1 MNKIQLNPATLGHH
15 IPSCYTCQPKGGWKR
30 RLVATNPW
38 TCNHTRRRSYTRW
51 NTRRRKFIHGEGMEL
66 ALMSIQRFVTKSLF
80 LSPFLF
86 FFFEKECIYWAKAFL
101 YYLKK
106 EYYLKFWSRREN
118 WNFDIFLIFKCDSL
132 SRIFFINKNNR
143 NIVNDIAWLT
153 RYKEGR
159 IFLFVNSKLLSTS
172 YTEFHIERKELEY
185 KIIVQ
190 SNDTIY
196 L

>member
-1 MNKIQLNPATLGHH
+1 
-15 IPSCYTCQPKGGWKR
+15 
-30 RLVATNPW
+30 
-38 TCNHTRRRSYTRW
+38 
-51 NTRRRKFIHGEGMEL
+51 MEL

-153 RYKEGR
+153 RYKKEEFFFSLIQNYCPLR
-159 IFLFVNSKLLSTS
+159 IPNFISKERNLNIKLSFNRTTPFIYSWIHSWRSRVWLYLRAITRNDLIIFL
-172 YTEFHIERKELEY
+172 LEE
-185 KIIVQ
+185 
-190 SNDTIY
+190 T
-196 L
+196 

>member
-1 MNKIQLNPATLGHH
+1 
-15 IPSCYTCQPKGGWKR
+15 
-30 RLVATNPW
+30 
-38 TCNHTRRRSYTRW
+38 
-51 NTRRRKFIHGEGMEL
+51 MEL

-106 EYYLKFWSRREN
+106 EYYLKFWSRRES
-118 WNFDIFLIFKCDSL
+118 WNFDIFLIFECDSL

-172 YTEFHIERKELEY
+172 YTNFISKERNLNIKLSFNRTTPFIYSWIHSWRSRVWLYLRAITRNDLIIFLLEE
-185 KIIVQ
+185 
-190 SNDTIY
+190 T
-196 L
+196 